1 VTVSELVLPVPALA
15 KPANG
20 VGPAAARPIRI
31 VVADDQALFRKALA
45 GLLSQDPRLEVIGQA
60 GDGLTAV
67 QLALELNPDV
77 ILMDIRMPGIDGIEA
92 TRRILAERPAVQIL
106 MLTSF
111 ETDRHILHSLQ
122 AGANAYVLKDA
133 EPEVVISSIIRIHA
147 GERVVS
153 GTAAN
158 RVVDMLT
165 GSGPTRAYYDNL
177 TARELEILTLLAS
190 GLANKQIAYR
200 IKISDKTVR
209 NHISNIYEKLKLAD
223 RSQAVLY
230 AVRKGLVEL

>member
-1 VTVSELVLPVPALA
+1 VTALA
-15 KPANG
+15 TDL
-20 VGPAAARPIRI
+20 AAKPIRLLVI
-31 VVADDQALFRKALA
+31 DDQALFRIAVVD
-45 GLLSQDPRLEVIGQA
+45 LLNKEPGLEVVGQA

-67 QLALELNPDV
+67 ELAAELLPDV
-77 ILMDIRMPGIDGIEA
+77 ILMDIRMPGIDGVEA
-92 TRRILAERPAVQIL
+92 TRRILAVRPQTRIL
-106 MLTSF
+106 ILTGF
-111 ETDRHILHSLQ
+111 ETDRHVVHALQ
-122 AGANAYVLKDA
+122 AGASAYVLKDSSPNA
-133 EPEVVISSIIRIHA
+133 LVSSIMAVNA
-147 GERVVS
+147 GQRVVT

-177 TARELEILTLLAS
+177 TPREIEILTLLAS
-190 GLANKQIAYR
+190 GLANKQIAHR

-209 NHISNIYEKLKLAD
+209 NHISNIYEKVKVVD